1 MDESLNLLSETLK
14 ECGLDPITGFYRN
27 GCCDTGTEDH
37 GLHTVC
43 ARMTSDFLEFSKS
56 RGNDLSTSRPEF
68 GFDGLKPGDRWC
80 LCAAR
85 WQEAFESGMAPDV
98 FLESTHQVTLKIIE
112 LGNLQKHDVD
122 VN

>member
-1 MDESLNLLSETLK
+1 MYLAKRSKNVDV
-14 ECGLDPITGFYRN
+14 DPITGFYRN
-27 GCCDTGTEDH
+27 GCCDTGTEDL

-56 RGNDLSTSRPEF
+56 KGNNLSTSRPEF
-68 GFDGLKPGDRWC
+68 GLDGLKPGDLWC

-85 WQEAFESGMAPDV
+85 WQKAYDSGMAPDV
-98 FLESTHQVTLKIIE
+98 FLESTHQATRKIIE
-112 LGNLQKHDVD
+112 LGNLQKHAVD